1 MFVHSKLGRTA
12 LYGMTKDNTVEDI
25 RMAASEALGEPVL
38 GISND
43 GRILDG
49 TLTVADIMVGD
60 TMAEILIA
68 VVGEVRHKENKGHLS
83 GPLVALSLPRSAGDA
98 GISLIVDHGGM
109 EKAKG
114 DPRIV
119 RMFRVRRD
127 HVHGVLELLLRH
139 NKYYRSLYRE
149 IDEEALNRLPLEGI
163 PEDLPI
169 LIEDRSAGEKLPGG

>member
-1 MFVHSKLGRTA
+1 MV
-12 LYGMTKDNTVEDI
+12 
-25 RMAASEALGEPVL
+25 
-38 GISND
+38 
-43 GRILDG
+43 
-49 TLTVADIMVGD
+49 VGD

-127 HVHGVLELLLRH
+127 HVHRVLELLLRH

-149 IDEEALNRLPLEGI
+149 IDEEALNRPSFGRYPGRSTYPHRRPCRWREAPRGGSCRGGM
-163 PEDLPI
+163 EDLP
-169 LIEDRSAGEKLPGG
+169 LTSQY